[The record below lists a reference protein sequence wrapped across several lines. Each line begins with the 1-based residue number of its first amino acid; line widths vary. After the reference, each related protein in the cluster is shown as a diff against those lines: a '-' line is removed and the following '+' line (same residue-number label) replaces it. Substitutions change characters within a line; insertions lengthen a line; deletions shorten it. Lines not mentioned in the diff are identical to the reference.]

1 MTGAGP
7 MFLAAVLAETFE
19 DFEDDGIANE
29 AGRLLHDALT
39 RHGYRLT
46 PVASESTTAQSASN
60 APNGAE
66 YERGWQDAITAMNP
80 PGTVERATLNAAA
93 TGLVRRFA
101 DAMQYLAADQD
112 RVARTT
118 AALDV
123 EPDEARRTEDSAWAS
138 VYSHGKWRYLT
149 SQMTTEERA
158 AAADAVERDWA
169 RAEAD
174 DPGVTHGVDSRAA
187 LRWWEA

>member
-1 MTGAGP
+1 MTAP
-7 MFLAAVLAETFE
+7 
-19 DFEDDGIANE
+19 
-29 AGRLLHDALT
+29 
-39 RHGYRLT
+39 
-46 PVASESTTAQSASN
+46 SSAD
-60 APNGAE
+60 
-66 YERGWQDAITAMNP
+66 YEHGWQDAIAATNP
-80 PGTVERATLNAAA
+80 PGTAERSAANAAV
-93 TGLVRRFA
+93 TGLMRRFSDALGHVA
-101 DAMQYLAADQD
+101 DDMD
-112 RVARTT
+112 RVARVM